1 MFSVSHSLYWLLC
14 CVYNSKV
21 TIIITLEV
29 ACYFVSIC
37 SDIERT
43 YNWNYSLKCRGLIKR
58 TFLDLYRLY
67 SSKLRIHRTKS
78 PPMEGPHTNV
88 GTWAPSYLATLLSD
102 RGSAGNYCFLV
113 EFSENKFVNFYIKLL
128 LNNYV
133 LLKSLLFLFIIKSSE
148 ADYYIMLSV

>member
-1 MFSVSHSLYWLLC
+1 MFPKISEILIKYKLKCLQCFPLFVHCWLLC

-58 TFLDLYRLY
+58 TLLDLYRLY
-67 SSKLRIHRTKS
+67 SSKLRIFCHPKHRTKS

-88 GTWAPSYLATLLSD
+88 GTWAPSYLATLLLPP
-102 RGSAGNYCFLV
+102 RH
-113 EFSENKFVNFYIKLL
+113 FS
-128 LNNYV
+128 
-133 LLKSLLFLFIIKSSE
+133 LKPASCC
-148 ADYYIMLSV
+148 

>member
-67 SSKLRIHRTKS
+67 SSKLRIFCPPKHRTKS
-78 PPMEGPHTNV
+78 PPMEGPHTNA
-88 GTWAPSYLATLLSD
+88 GTWAPSYLATLLAIGLCST
-102 RGSAGNYCFLV
+102 
-113 EFSENKFVNFYIKLL
+113 
-128 LNNYV
+128 V
-133 LLKSLLFLFIIKSSE
+133 LSL
-148 ADYYIMLSV
+148 ADPIAVLYQPEEV